1 VGIFGFVTKGLLV
14 VRLLVHGIGTL
25 LLPSRQP
32 RFTVSVTVH
41 FTKLKGLHR
50 TQRDFLQLRDNF
62 QLHTAMF
69 DELTDCGKQ
78 ACQHPDATLPHQKS
92 PSLILHSNRII
103 TKTQKLYPK
112 LEKHS
117 FPFAQPTKLNS
128 YLDNFPLTQLK
139 KVRTSPQGQAYIRAA
154 I

>member
-1 VGIFGFVTKGLLV
+1 
-14 VRLLVHGIGTL
+14 
-25 LLPSRQP
+25 
-32 RFTVSVTVH
+32 
-41 FTKLKGLHR
+41 
-50 TQRDFLQLRDNF
+50 
-62 QLHTAMF
+62 MF

-117 FPFAQPTKLNS
+117 FPFAQHIKLSS
-128 YLDNFPLTQLK
+128 YFDDFPPTQLK
-139 KVRTSPQGQAYIRAA
+139 KVRTFPQGQAYIRAA